1 MLQQF
6 EAHSQSTTE
15 RWQTQGHG
23 KQTIKCV
30 WENGWRLE
38 HNLEAQAQSTA
49 LEHQARSQRDRNQE

>member
-38 HNLEAQAQSTA
+38 HNLEA
-49 LEHQARSQRDRNQE
+49 